1 MNEILKQ
8 FTPNNVAGGSYE
20 RISIASL
27 INNLDAT
34 KSVVL
39 QRQKIINDENGKR
52 LETPIHLD
60 DIRVDLTQNLLE
72 QDVVLLDVLTGQPL
86 DIVINGQMNM
96 ADAQNLLFNLIA
108 SFRIFL
114 AMQQQQPPTDEHTNI
129 IT

>member
-39 QRQKIINDENGKR
+39 QRQKIVNDENGKR
-52 LETPIHLD
+52 LETPIQLD
-60 DIRVDLTQNLLE
+60 DLRVELTPDLLSK
-72 QDVVLLDVLTGQPL
+72 DVALINVLTGEPL
-86 DIVINGQMNM
+86 NININGQMNM
-96 ADAQNLLFNLIA
+96 ADAQDLLFNLIA
-108 SFRIFL
+108 SFRVFL
-114 AMQQQQPPTDEHTNI
+114 AIQATAQKDQD
-129 IT
+129 

>member
-8 FTPNNVAGGSYE
+8 FTPNDIAGGSYE

-52 LETPIHLD
+52 LETPIKLD
-60 DIRVDLTQNLLE
+60 DLRVELTQNLLE
-72 QDVVLLDVLTGQPL
+72 QDVLLLDVLTGQPL
-86 DIVINGQMNM
+86 NIAINGQMNM
-96 ADAQNLLFNLIA
+96 ADAQNLLFNLI
-108 SFRIFL
+108 
-114 AMQQQQPPTDEHTNI
+114 
-129 IT
+129 

>member
-8 FTPNNVAGGSYE
+8 FTPNNIAGGSYE

-39 QRQKIINDENGKR
+39 QRQKIVNDENGKR
-52 LETPIHLD
+52 LEAPIQLD

-72 QDVVLLDVLTGQPL
+72 QDVLLLDVLTGQPL
-86 DIVINGQMNM
+86 DIAINGQMNM
-96 ADAQNLLFNLIA
+96 ADAQDLLFNLIA
-108 SFRIFL
+108 SFRVFL
-114 AMQQQQPPTDEHTNI
+114 AMQQQPPTDEPTI
-129 IT
+129 

>member
-39 QRQKIINDENGKR
+39 QRQKIVNDENGNR
-52 LETPIHLD
+52 LESPIQLD
-60 DIRVDLTQNLLE
+60 DLRVDLTQNLLE
-72 QDVVLLDVLTGQPL
+72 QDVILLDVLTGQPL
-86 DIVINGQMNM
+86 DIAINGQMNM
-96 ADAQNLLFNLIA
+96 SDVQDLLFNLIA
-108 SFRIFL
+108 SFMVFL
-114 AMQQQQPPTDEHTNI
+114 AMQQQQPPTDELINI
-129 IT
+129 LT

>member
-8 FTPNNVAGGSYE
+8 FTPNTIAGGSYE

-39 QRQKIINDENGKR
+39 QRQKIVNDENGNR
-52 LETPIHLD
+52 LETPIQLD
-60 DIRVDLTQNLLE
+60 DLRVELTPDLLAK
-72 QDVVLLDVLTGQPL
+72 DVALINVLTGEPL
-86 DIVINGQMNM
+86 NININGQMNM

-114 AMQQQQPPTDEHTNI
+114 AMQQPPPIDEPTI
-129 IT
+129 

>member
-1 MNEILKQ
+1 MNDILKQ
-8 FTPNNVAGGSYE
+8 FTPNTIAGGSYE

-52 LETPIHLD
+52 LETPIQLD
-60 DIRVDLTQNLLE
+60 DLRVDLTPDLLAK
-72 QDVVLLDVLTGQPL
+72 DVALINVLTGESL
-86 DIVINGQMNM
+86 NININGQMNM

-108 SFRIFL
+108 SFRVFL
-114 AMQQQQPPTDEHTNI
+114 ATQEHPE
-129 IT
+129 

>member
-8 FTPNNVAGGSYE
+8 FTPNNIAGGSYE

-39 QRQKIINDENGKR
+39 QRQKIINDENGNR
-52 LETPIHLD
+52 LETPIQLD
-60 DIRVDLTQNLLE
+60 DLRVDLTQNLLE
-72 QDVVLLDVLTGQPL
+72 QDVLLLDVLTGQPL
-86 DIVINGQMNM
+86 DITINGQMNM

-114 AMQQQQPPTDEHTNI
+114 AMQQQQPPTDEPTI
-129 IT
+129 

>member
-8 FTPNNVAGGSYE
+8 FTPNNIAGGSYE

-39 QRQKIINDENGKR
+39 QRQKIVNDENGNR
-52 LETPIHLD
+52 LETPIQLD
-60 DIRVDLTQNLLE
+60 DLRVELTPDLLAK
-72 QDVVLLDVLTGQPL
+72 DVALINVLTGEPL
-86 DIVINGQMNM
+86 NININGQMNM

-114 AMQQQQPPTDEHTNI
+114 AMQQQQPPTDEPMI
-129 IT
+129 

>member
-8 FTPNNVAGGSYE
+8 FTPNNIAGGSYE

-39 QRQKIINDENGKR
+39 QRQKIVNDENGNR
-52 LETPIHLD
+52 LDTPIQLD
-60 DIRVDLTQNLLE
+60 DLRVELTPNLLN
-72 QDVVLLDVLTGQPL
+72 QDVLLLDVLTGQPL
-86 DIVINGQMNM
+86 DIAINGQMNM

-114 AMQQQQPPTDEHTNI
+114 AMQQQPPTDEPTI
-129 IT
+129 

>member
-1 MNEILKQ
+1 MNDILKQ
-8 FTPNNVAGGSYE
+8 FTPNNIAGGSYE

-39 QRQKIINDENGKR
+39 QRQKIINDENGNR
-52 LETPIHLD
+52 LDTPIQLD
-60 DIRVDLTQNLLE
+60 DLRVDLTQNLLE
-72 QDVVLLDVLTGQPL
+72 QDVLLLDVLTGQPL
-86 DIVINGQMNM
+86 DIAINGQMNM

-114 AMQQQQPPTDEHTNI
+114 AMQQPPHTDEPTI
-129 IT
+129 

>member
-1 MNEILKQ
+1 MNEILKE

-39 QRQKIINDENGKR
+39 QRQKIVNDENGKR
-52 LETPIHLD
+52 LETPIQLD
-60 DIRVDLTQNLLE
+60 DLRVDLTQNLLE
-72 QDVVLLDVLTGQPL
+72 QDVLLLDVLTGQPL
-86 DIVINGQMNM
+86 NIAINGQMNM
-96 ADAQNLLFNLIA
+96 ADAQSLLFNLIA

-114 AMQQQQPPTDEHTNI
+114 AMQQQQPPTDEPTI
-129 IT
+129 

>member
-1 MNEILKQ
+1 MNDILKQ
-8 FTPNNVAGGSYE
+8 FTLNNIAGGSYE

-52 LETPIHLD
+52 LETPIQLD

-96 ADAQNLLFNLIA
+96 ADAQSLLFNLIA

-114 AMQQQQPPTDEHTNI
+114 AMQQQQPPTDEPTI
-129 IT
+129 

>member
-1 MNEILKQ
+1 MNEILRQ
-8 FTPNNVAGGSYE
+8 FTPNNIAGGSYE

-34 KSVVL
+34 KSLMMKTPIQLDDLRVVL
-39 QRQKIINDENGKR
+39 SSD
-52 LETPIHLD
+52 
-60 DIRVDLTQNLLE
+60 LLE
-72 QDVVLLDVLTGQPL
+72 QDVLLLDVSTGQPL

-114 AMQQQQPPTDEHTNI
+114 AMQQQQPPTDELTNTLI
-129 IT
+129 

>member
-1 MNEILKQ
+1 MNDILKQ
-8 FTPNNVAGGSYE
+8 FTPNTIAGGSYE

-52 LETPIHLD
+52 LETPIQLD

-72 QDVVLLDVLTGQPL
+72 QDVILLDVLTGQPL
-86 DIVINGQMNM
+86 NIAINGQMNM

-114 AMQQQQPPTDEHTNI
+114 AMQEPPPTDEPTI
-129 IT
+129 